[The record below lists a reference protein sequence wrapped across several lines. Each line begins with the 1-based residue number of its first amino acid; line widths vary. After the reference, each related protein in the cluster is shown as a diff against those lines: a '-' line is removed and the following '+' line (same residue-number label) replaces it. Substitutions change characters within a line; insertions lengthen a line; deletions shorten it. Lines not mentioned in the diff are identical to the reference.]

1 MERGRGLIFGLAFSF
16 VRIFRAFVLCPHG
29 GPIVVKITNLV
40 IFPLSFAVIFRTM
53 RVGIVSL
60 WIRINVSSW
69 DEVAICGTMPS
80 IINTYRIR
88 MSIGYTLICDL
99 THVFRAFFL
108 LFWVPG
114 SFGPTLFPP
123 EVSLLLPFFL
133 FWPGLK
139 ACAWAYL
146 LTVRPGLMVAV
157 RQTPYNRA
165 ILLWPVGLCFFVG
178 WVVSLLWGRGS
189 S

>member
-1 MERGRGLIFGLAFSF
+1 MVVDPVSDNAGCGAWVGVSSGHSFGLRPNLQGNCPVTLSGPHCGENHQFGHFPLELCGNFSHNEG
-16 VRIFRAFVLCPHG
+16 R
-29 GPIVVKITNLV
+29 VVKITNLV

-99 THVFRAFFL
+99 AHVFPICAVGDHCETKTLKFAGL
-108 LFWVPG
+108 LM
-114 SFGPTLFPP
+114 S
-123 EVSLLLPFFL
+123 
-133 FWPGLK
+133 
-139 ACAWAYL
+139 
-146 LTVRPGLMVAV
+146 
-157 RQTPYNRA
+157 
-165 ILLWPVGLCFFVG
+165 ID
-178 WVVSLLWGRGS
+178 
-189 S
+189 

>member
-16 VRIFRAFVLCPHG
+16 VRILRAFVLCPHW

-99 THVFRAFFL
+99 AHVFRAFFFCFSGGLVL
-108 LFWVPG
+108 LDPLC
-114 SFGPTLFPP
+114 SRLK
-123 EVSLLLPFFL
+123 FL
-133 FWPGLK
+133 FCFCFSCFGLGLRL
-139 ACAWAYL
+139 AWAYL
-146 LTVRPGLMVAV
+146 LTVRPGLMVAP
-157 RQTPYNRA
+157 RQTPYNMK
-165 ILLWPVGLCFFVG
+165 I
-178 WVVSLLWGRGS
+178 
-189 S
+189 

>member
-16 VRIFRAFVLCPHG
+16 VRILRAFVLCPHW
-29 GPIVVKITNLV
+29 GPIVMKITNLV

-80 IINTYRIR
+80 IINTYRIL

-99 THVFRAFFL
+99 AHVFRAFFFFCFSGCLVL
-108 LFWVPG
+108 LDPLC
-114 SFGPTLFPP
+114 SRLK
-123 EVSLLLPFFL
+123 FL
-133 FWPGLK
+133 FCFRFSCFGLGLRLV
-139 ACAWAYL
+139 C
-146 LTVRPGLMVAV
+146 RP
-157 RQTPYNRA
+157 
-165 ILLWPVGLCFFVG
+165 IC
-178 WVVSLLWGRGS
+178 
-189 S
+189 

>member
-16 VRIFRAFVLCPHG
+16 VRILRAFVLRPYL

-99 THVFRAFFL
+99 AHVFRAFFFL

-139 ACAWAYL
+139 AC
-146 LTVRPGLMVAV
+146 V
-157 RQTPYNRA
+157 
-165 ILLWPVGLCFFVG
+165 
-178 WVVSLLWGRGS
+178 
-189 S
+189 

>member
-16 VRIFRAFVLCPHG
+16 VRILRAFVLCPHW

-53 RVGIVSL
+53 GVGIVSL

-99 THVFRAFFL
+99 AYVFRAFFFFFFFFFFLCFVFFCPPFFPPFFFFFL
-108 LFWVPG
+108 LFRVSG
-114 SFGPTLFPP
+114 TFRPTLFPP
-123 EVSLLLPFFL
+123 EVSLPLFL
-133 FWPGLK
+133 VLV
-139 ACAWAYL
+139 WA
-146 LTVRPGLMVAV
+146 
-157 RQTPYNRA
+157 
-165 ILLWPVGLCFFVG
+165 
-178 WVVSLLWGRGS
+178 
-189 S
+189 